1 MHQQTE
7 WQLKC
12 KCHLVASTL
21 DTQRQ
26 VNAPVCDRDIAVN
39 YWRGCP
45 PQTGR
50 SASISRKMP
59 VRKLPNS
66 GRLGGVGSGP
76 ATGGRWPD
84 HLEAMMTVPWPR
96 SDISTPPLPVS
107 GHANF
112 IRTQPS
118 QGPSKR
124 ALCPFRPP
132 GSAGVDSEWNLVG
145 FLKSGKHSHKKG
157 RNSGQQK
164 DAILVLLI
172 PRSEIFADKQK
183 RPRRRWSGQDIRE
196 VRRPSI
202 RRRCQIDKP

>member
-118 QGPSKR
+118 QGLCVRSAHQAALASIPNEILSAFWKVENIYIKR
-124 ALCPFRPP
+124 AEIPANRRMRSSCF
-132 GSAGVDSEWNLVG
+132 DS
-145 FLKSGKHSHKKG
+145 SGG
-157 RNSGQQK
+157 DFCR
-164 DAILVLLI
+164 
-172 PRSEIFADKQK
+172 
-183 RPRRRWSGQDIRE
+183 
-196 VRRPSI
+196 
-202 RRRCQIDKP
+202 